1 MAAVYLQEQ
10 GFEEYARARR
20 LSEEESRQ
28 DRETEPYRSKYKA
41 RELLLGLSEALKGFL
56 DESQAEENVELTLQL
71 GEVFLHLGSNFSD
84 TEEVPT
90 GEKYFSRC
98 ADLLQ
103 GHKLDQRCVN
113 TILTCLNQL
122 GILWVSR
129 SEPEKALEILQE
141 AEELYK
147 VYMHNVG
154 QPPLQLHELL
164 SSEPFGSPKS
174 RLAEFEK
181 THTLTLYYLAQTYP
195 KLGDNEKSAAYCHLT
210 LSRQLQSGNYQPLDW
225 ATNCATLSQYY
236 ITRDSFTQGRHCL
249 GRATNCATLS
259 QYYITRDS
267 FTQGRHCL
275 GRATNCATL
284 SQYYITRDSFTQG
297 RHCLGRATN
306 CATLSQY
313 YITRDNFT
321 QGRHC
326 LGRATNCATLSQYYI
341 TRDNFTQGRHCL
353 GRYQLHCY
361 TGQALSGATNC
372 ATLSQY
378 YITRDNFTQGRHCLG
393 QQTATLSQYYIT
405 RDNFT
410 QGRHCLASAS
420 CVMSQVPEPCDEV
433 EDGENETG
441 REKLERRRAD
451 IARCWLK
458 YCLVM
463 LQESRQALMDDIG
476 EMDRTKQKDLAE
488 GGAVASSNGADG
500 PARHHGDEKSL
511 LRFESLE
518 LTLEDQV
525 TDRKVTDFDQA
536 RGVFLVGQKYVNAAK
551 QFYVLDGHVTDFVEI
566 TQDWSQ
572 LFRALSFFEQDFERR
587 CKMHK
592 RRVDMLQSLL
602 SELNQQHYLLVCR
615 QIMYEIAETFS
626 EMLDLKVAIAETGD
640 ERPTIHAVK
649 KINTLA
655 QQSIGH
661 YQMFLDSLRNA
672 DKEMPKTFNEDTV
685 RPALVAHFCV
695 GRLYSKFLT
704 SDPQLKLQNMS
715 KSLDHYQY
723 LVDYCTSHPDITPA
737 VQSELEIC
745 TEMSQLL
752 PIQMEKIRLTLT

>member
-28 DRETEPYRSKYKA
+28 DPETEPYRSKYKA

-129 SEPEKALEILQE
+129 SEPEKALEMLQE

-147 VYMHNVG
+147 IYMHNVG

-164 SSEPFGSPKS
+164 SPDPFGSPKS

-225 ATNCATLSQYY
+225 ATNC
-236 ITRDSFTQGRHCL
+236 
-249 GRATNCATLS
+249 
-259 QYYITRDS
+259 
-267 FTQGRHCL
+267 
-275 GRATNCATL
+275 
-284 SQYYITRDSFTQG
+284 
-297 RHCLGRATN
+297 
-306 CATLSQY
+306 
-313 YITRDNFT
+313 
-321 QGRHC
+321 
-326 LGRATNCATLSQYYI
+326 
-341 TRDNFTQGRHCL
+341 
-353 GRYQLHCY
+353 
-361 TGQALSGATNC
+361 
-372 ATLSQY
+372 
-378 YITRDNFTQGRHCLG
+378 
-393 QQTATLSQYYIT
+393 ATLSQYYIT

-488 GGAVASSNGADG
+488 GRAVASSNGSHNDDKQEKPEDPENPAGADG

-723 LVDYCTSHPDITPA
+723 LVDYCTSHPDITAA